1 MDVNDQLFKGTSFS
15 DLMSDV
21 YHNSKKKDR
30 QINQLISQL
39 QPLIRTASDA
49 TIIVPL
55 IKEYLDVAVK
65 NDDHLVK
72 LTAIVDN
79 KIIRDYIDSLIHD
92 SYDFTH
98 IFKLL
103 GCKSNINRDFII
115 TKLESKS
122 IQSKIIKKITNY
134 KKIPKKTLDYYK
146 TNCDKEISDE
156 DIINAILKYLHKKY
170 NEQSIFWIDI
180 DTIYFNGWN
189 KNELDEEGPRE
200 YIYNILCK
208 SNSIC
213 SIM

>member
-72 LTAIVDN
+72 LTAIVQRYISTQQTITGESSLLSEDEKN
-79 KIIRDYIDSLIHD
+79 QLLKIADDTFQEELSDEI
-92 SYDFTH
+92 
-98 IFKLL
+98 
-103 GCKSNINRDFII
+103 
-115 TKLESKS
+115 E
-122 IQSKIIKKITNY
+122 KIENE
-134 KKIPKKTLDYYK
+134 
-146 TNCDKEISDE
+146 DKELQE
-156 DIINAILKYLHKKY
+156 KINNVKKSL
-170 NEQSIFWIDI
+170 E
-180 DTIYFNGWN
+180 N
-189 KNELDEEGPRE
+189 KDA
-200 YIYNILCK
+200 
-208 SNSIC
+208 S
-213 SIM
+213 